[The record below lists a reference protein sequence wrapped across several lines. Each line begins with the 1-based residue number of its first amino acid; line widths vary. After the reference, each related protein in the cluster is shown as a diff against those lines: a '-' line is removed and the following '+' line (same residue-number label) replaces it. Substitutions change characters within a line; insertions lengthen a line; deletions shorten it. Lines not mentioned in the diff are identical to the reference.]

1 MSRGGLKMTDAIW
14 QAFTE
19 TGDPLYY
26 LLYKTTNEAASGK
39 SAAVSNNKKG
49 TKSEGQQPRAAD

>member
-1 MSRGGLKMTDAIW
+1 MTDAIW

-26 LLYKTTNEAASGK
+26 LLYKTTNEAASEK

-49 TKSEGQQPRAAD
+49 TKSEGQQPHAAD